1 MSSGWDCTI
10 LGNYLP
16 KSRFIK
22 TTKDTKA
29 AQRAQR
35 MIFCNYLPGSPRASA
50 IKDAAKA
57 CPCSAGRQACIR
69 RLKPTLHYLQ
79 TIQGR

>member
-1 MSSGWDCTI
+1 
-10 LGNYLP
+10 
-16 KSRFIK
+16 
-22 TTKDTKA
+22 
-29 AQRAQR
+29 
-35 MIFCNYLPGSPRASA
+35 MIFMGSPLQKLIAENAESAEIFVNLPGSPRASA